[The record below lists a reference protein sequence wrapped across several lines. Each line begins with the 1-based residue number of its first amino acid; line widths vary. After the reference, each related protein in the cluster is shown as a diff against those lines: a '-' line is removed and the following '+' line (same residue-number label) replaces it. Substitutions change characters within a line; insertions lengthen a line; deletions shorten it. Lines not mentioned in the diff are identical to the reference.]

1 MSIALSKLLKDFQ
14 DIHMVW
20 EAEKNSW
27 EYENEKMYASGV
39 SDGFKHA
46 AVALHS
52 ILRKDTEQ
60 KKIII
65 KACVEI
71 YKEHRRLHAMRR
83 MCLALDDTDHARRY
97 VHEAMGLDKAAHI
110 LMQTAGIGF
119 MDIVTAD
126 ADHETTRGV
135 FE

>member
-1 MSIALSKLLKDFQ
+1 MSIALRKLLKDFQ

-20 EAEKNSW
+20 EAERKAW
-27 EYENEKMYASGV
+27 EDENEKMYASGV

-60 KKIII
+60 QKIII

-71 YKEHRRLHAMRR
+71 YEEHRRLHAVRR
-83 MCLALDDTDHARRY
+83 MCEALDDTDQARKY
-97 VHEAMGLDKAAHI
+97 FHEAMGLDKAAHI
-110 LMQTAGIGF
+110 LMQAAGIGL
-119 MDIVTAD
+119 MDIVNANAD
-126 ADHETTRGV
+126 DHTTRVV